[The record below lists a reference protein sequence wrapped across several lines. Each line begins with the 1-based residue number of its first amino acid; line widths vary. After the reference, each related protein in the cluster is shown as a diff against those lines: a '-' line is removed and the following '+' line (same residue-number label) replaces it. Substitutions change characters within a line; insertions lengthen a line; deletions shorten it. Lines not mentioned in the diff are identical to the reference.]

1 MSKPIAE
8 IIEVTKSYRLDAVD
22 VPVLNGI
29 NLTVRR
35 GVFTLILGPSGS
47 GKTTLLN
54 LIGCIDRPDAGEVR
68 VAGRSV
74 NTLDDDALADFRARS
89 IGYVFQNFNLIP
101 VLSAY
106 ENIEY
111 PMLLAGVA
119 PERRARFV
127 KKLLEKVG
135 LSDRGRNLPGQLSGG
150 QRQRVAVA
158 RALAGAPSLV
168 ICDEPT
174 ANLDSATG
182 AEIVALMRRMQRSFK
197 VSFVFSSHD
206 PALVQIADDVIHLR
220 DGVIQSIRSNAPP
233 PNQVAEPEP
242 DPDFLDTEPGA
253 EGLV

>member
-8 IIEVTKSYRLDAVD
+8 IIGVTKSYRLDTVD
-22 VPVLNGI
+22 VPVLNGV

-68 VAGRSV
+68 VAGKSV
-74 NTLDDDALADFRARS
+74 NELGDDALADFRARS

-101 VLSAY
+101 VLTAY

-220 DGVIQSIRSNAPP
+220 DGVIQSIRSNGPP
-233 PNQVAEPEP
+233 AFQVVEPDL

-253 EGLV
+253 EGQV